1 MDTGAIVTLLVEAL
15 LIGGILLF
23 AWRQRRRTAEPAL
36 AVKPRQGAQEVE
48 KLRRLRERH
57 LNEPLSELSRPAR
70 LEDIV
75 GQQEGIRALR
85 AALCGPNPQHVILY
99 GPPGVG
105 KTCAARLVLEEAKTR
120 PDSPFTEQ
128 SEFVEMDATCIR
140 FDERAIADPLIGSV
154 HDPIYQGAGAL
165 GSRGVPQPKPGAVTR
180 AHCGVLFLDEIG
192 ELHPMQMNKLLKV
205 LEDRRVRFESA
216 YYSPDNA
223 GIPAHIHDIFENG
236 LPADFRLIGATTRPP
251 EELPA
256 ALRSRCLEL
265 HFRTL
270 SAAELVRIA
279 EGAALRAGFALPEAA
294 AEQCAK
300 YAQSGRDAVNIVQL
314 AAGLAY
320 NEGRGEIRT
329 SDVSWVARTCNY
341 APRPEKKLPPTARV
355 GVVAMLAVAGADT
368 GIALELECV
377 VKKSRHP
384 RLVLSGIVETEE
396 LEQKNR
402 RLTKQSTARCSA
414 ENVLTSVGTMLGIDF
429 SELDVRFNIPGAPP
443 TDGPSAGIALAIAL
457 LSAVRGKPPH
467 AQLAATGEVTIH
479 GDVRAVGGVREKVSA
494 AAEAGAKIVIIPAEN
509 DEPELHQMG
518 ATVIGVRSLDEAFG
532 RAFDEFDSSSSTE
545 KSLLAHCT
553 I

>member
-15 LIGGILLF
+15 LVGGILLF
-23 AWRQRRRTAEPAL
+23 AWRQRRRAAEPAL

-75 GQQEGIRALR
+75 GQEEGIRALR

-105 KTCAARLVLEEAKTR
+105 KTCAARLVLEEAKKS

-256 ALRSRCLEL
+256 ALR
-265 HFRTL
+265 
-270 SAAELVRIA
+270 A
-279 EGAALRAGFALPEAA
+279 EGGVVFLLCGDILNIGELIARVHAANRRAVVHADL
-294 AEQCAK
+294 
-300 YAQSGRDAVNIVQL
+300 V
-314 AAGLAY
+314 AGLAPR
-320 NEGRGEIRT
+320 EIAVDFLQCCGADGIISTRPLLIRRGRELGLLTVLRAFVIDSKAIESLAREAESAAPDVVEMLPAPMPRVVRRLAQSLRAPLIAGGLITDKEDVLAALSAGALCVST
-329 SDVSWVARTCNY
+329 SD
-341 APRPEKKLPPTARV
+341 
-355 GVVAMLAVAGADT
+355 
-368 GIALELECV
+368 
-377 VKKSRHP
+377 
-384 RLVLSGIVETEE
+384 ET
-396 LEQKNR
+396 LW
-402 RLTKQSTARCSA
+402 S
-414 ENVLTSVGTMLGIDF
+414 I
-429 SELDVRFNIPGAPP
+429 
-443 TDGPSAGIALAIAL
+443 
-457 LSAVRGKPPH
+457 
-467 AQLAATGEVTIH
+467 
-479 GDVRAVGGVREKVSA
+479 
-494 AAEAGAKIVIIPAEN
+494 
-509 DEPELHQMG
+509 
-518 ATVIGVRSLDEAFG
+518 
-532 RAFDEFDSSSSTE
+532 
-545 KSLLAHCT
+545 
-553 I
+553 